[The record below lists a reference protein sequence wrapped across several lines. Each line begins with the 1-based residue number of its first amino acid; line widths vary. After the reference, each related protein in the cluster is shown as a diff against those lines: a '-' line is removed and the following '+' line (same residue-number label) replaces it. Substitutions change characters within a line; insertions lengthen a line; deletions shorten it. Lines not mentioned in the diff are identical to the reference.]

1 MNIPDIGRASSIMP
15 EPIALLAARKRI
27 AGTAKSP
34 APLATIPAD
43 TQLELPLTEA
53 AQ

>member
-1 MNIPDIGRASSIMP
+1 MNIPDIALASSIYQ
-15 EPIALLAARKRI
+15 AATLV
-27 AGTAKSP
+27 ATATAKSP
-34 APLATIPAD
+34 APLATIPATIPVD

>member
-1 MNIPDIGRASSIMP
+1 MNIPDIGLASSIYQ
-15 EPIALLAARKRI
+15 AATLVATATI
-27 AGTAKSP
+27 SPGTAKSP
-34 APLATIPAD
+34 APLAIIPTD